1 MLGQMAVCS
10 FLRVGVCVL
19 TRLVSGVS
27 GVWCLRCL
35 VSLVSGVRCPRC
47 LRLGQAGWARRAR
60 VIELDKSGS
69 IETWKRLDYWA
80 GHLAMKVLV
89 AQQYAV
95 SQ

>member
-1 MLGQMAVCS
+1 
-10 FLRVGVCVL
+10 
-19 TRLVSGVS
+19 
-27 GVWCLRCL
+27 
-35 VSLVSGVRCPRC
+35 
-47 LRLGQAGWARRAR
+47 LGQAGWARRAR
-60 VIELDKSGS
+60 VIELDKSGA